1 MKFKD
6 PYSIVCS
13 TCGIGSKL
21 PVKELL
27 ARQARCPSCGQLL
40 TDVSDRMYAALEMWS
55 DYVAAIVLTI
65 QIEEQNPGLR
75 YDNAI
80 LEIIHS
86 LQDLV
91 AATEAAMNE
100 PPVPERHQRSVDAV
114 TAAFST
120 AYPQVALPPPNKNL
134 SDALRGVDILDISRR
149 AFAKLR

>member
-13 TCGIGSKL
+13 TCGVGSKL

-27 ARQARCPSCGQLL
+27 ARQARCPSCEQLL
-40 TDVSDRMYAALEMWS
+40 TDVSDRMHAALDKWS
-55 DYVAAIVLTI
+55 DYVAAIVLTV
-65 QIEEQNPGLR
+65 QLEEQNPGLR
-75 YDNAI
+75 YDDAV
-80 LEIIHS
+80 LETIHS

-91 AATEAAMNE
+91 ATTEASMNE
-100 PPVPERHQRSVDAV
+100 LPVPERRQRSVDAV

-120 AYPQVALPPPNKNL
+120 AYPQVALPPLNKNL
-134 SDALRGVDILDISRR
+134 SDVLRGVDILDISIR